1 MYSTPVSW
9 AVLQRVIHIQTY
21 GHTVET
27 VSSLG
32 WCIGRNS
39 IRMPITCGTTPC
51 KELHARAKTCLDLRG
66 VGSDECCRSV
76 FDWQKLGW
84 ILRCGARRVKHEVL
98 QRLAAHSTMLCVS
111 PGQCT
116 IHLIL
121 RRCRRLL
128 VRRELK
134 INKRLRS
141 VRISWAE
148 LHQFHA

>member
-1 MYSTPVSW
+1 MGRTATRHPHTNIRPPLKRFPRLDGALVGTQLECPLPVGLLRVKSYTHARRPVSIC
-9 AVLQRVIHIQTY
+9 A
-21 GHTVET
+21 
-27 VSSLG
+27 
-32 WCIGRNS
+32 
-39 IRMPITCGTTPC
+39 
-51 KELHARAKTCLDLRG
+51 

-84 ILRCGARRVKHEVL
+84 ILRCGARRVKHQVL

-121 RRCRRLL
+121 RRCRRPL
-128 VRRELK
+128 VRREVK
-134 INKRLRS
+134 INKRLRA